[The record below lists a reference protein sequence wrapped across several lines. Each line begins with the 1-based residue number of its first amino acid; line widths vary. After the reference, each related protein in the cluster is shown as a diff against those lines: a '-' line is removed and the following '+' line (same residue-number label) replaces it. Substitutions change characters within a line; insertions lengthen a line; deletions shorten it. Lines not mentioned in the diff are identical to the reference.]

1 MSQDNFSFASLILPE
16 ELFNYF
22 DVLSIEKDPFSV
34 KIHLD
39 EKNEIP
45 EEFED
50 RNLHSNGFH
59 KTIIVQDFPLR
70 ERMVFLHI
78 RRRRWLD
85 QDTQE
90 SLSRDWKLVAKGSR
104 YTEGFATFLK
114 ELYGSF
120 SY

>member
-1 MSQDNFSFASLILPE
+1 MSEDNFSFASLILPE

-39 EKNEIP
+39 EKNELP
-45 EEFED
+45 EELKG
-50 RNLHSNGFH
+50 RNLHSKGFH
-59 KTIIVQDFPLR
+59 KPIVVQDFPLR

>member
-45 EEFED
+45 EEF
-50 RNLHSNGFH
+50 
-59 KTIIVQDFPLR
+59 
-70 ERMVFLHI
+70 
-78 RRRRWLD
+78 
-85 QDTQE
+85 
-90 SLSRDWKLVAKGSR
+90 
-104 YTEGFATFLK
+104 
-114 ELYGSF
+114 
-120 SY
+120 